1 MSGAGCSCLPSRA
14 VLTGRCPRHV
24 QGGFTLLEVLLAFVV
39 FALSFTVVL
48 EILSGSMRNTV
59 RAREYTE
66 VALIAQSV
74 LDQVGFDI
82 PLEAGSRTAAEE
94 GDYRWEVQV
103 YAFAGEENNARSL
116 ELGELTGVDL
126 LEVECLI
133 FWGDGPRQRSA
144 RFTTVKAVLRERA
157 AAGAAGQRRRNS

>member
-1 MSGAGCSCLPSRA
+1 MSATAASFLPARA
-14 VLTGRCPRHV
+14 ALTGRRPPPA

-48 EILSGSMRNTV
+48 EILSGSMRNTI

-82 PLEAGSRTAAEE
+82 PLEADSRTAAES

-103 YAFAGEENNARSL
+103 YAFAGTPQNARSL

-126 LEVECLI
+126 LEVECVI
-133 FWGDGPRQRSA
+133 SWGESPRQHSA

-157 AAGAAGQRRRNS
+157 AAGQPRRSS